1 VVDDRCH
8 ALGGLTSDWI
18 TPGLAPMKHS
28 GAVKAVDC
36 RRLLWHA
43 GDYVFYRMFGEQQ
56 AALEAWMD
64 LLRKV
69 ERSTADFANEHAYQ
83 EMAELKEEVARGLAA
98 YEANYPPQCH
108 CVVAHEVMHVPD
120 AIYRWNC
127 VRNYWAFHLE
137 R

>member
-1 VVDDRCH
+1 
-8 ALGGLTSDWI
+8 
-18 TPGLAPMKHS
+18 
-28 GAVKAVDC
+28 
-36 RRLLWHA
+36 
-43 GDYVFYRMFGEQQ
+43 
-56 AALEAWMD
+56 MD

-69 ERSTADFANEHAYQ
+69 EVTTADFENEHAYQ
-83 EMAELKEEVARGLAA
+83 EMAALKEEVARGLATC
-98 YEANYPPQCH
+98 EANYPPQCH